1 MTNCLLAVSDR
12 LRLAFVWIN
21 IYGLLKSSSIS
32 TSYLL
37 LLWERSDCVVIN
49 PSVKSIHILAVNS
62 YLKSNRYST
71 LTLSEP
77 LLLLL
82 KTESQKRLKAL
93 KGFPNKVNPWLLLLP
108 ACQGFWPKF
117 RTTRQMKWSEC
128 QFKQKQCEKNITLIN
143 TDNTRVTGSMA
154 CEL

>member
-1 MTNCLLAVSDR
+1 MTNCLLAVSDT

-21 IYGLLKSSSIS
+21 INGLLKSISSS
-32 TSYLL
+32 TFCLL

-49 PSVKSIHILAVNS
+49 PSVKCIHILALNS

-71 LTLSEP
+71 LTFAEL

-82 KTESQKRLKAL
+82 KTENQKRLKAL
-93 KGFPNKVNPWLLLLP
+93 KGFPNKANPWLLLFP

-154 CEL
+154 YEL